1 MPQMA
6 PLVLTDRASPPVDH
20 VFNPRGKEGG
30 VATYAE
36 STGVPL
42 GDRRITMRDPV
53 FSNGRA
59 KVTIKMAFPVI
70 QTTVV
75 SGVAANTVLRTNYAD
90 LVFNFDQSSTL
101 QERDDMIGQL
111 YDMIRRDDNPVVG
124 ETLINLS
131 GQY

>member
-20 VFNPRGKEGG
+20 TFNPRGKEGG

-42 GDRRITMRDPV
+42 GDRRVTVRDPV
-53 FSNGRA
+53 FTNGRA
-59 KVTIKMAFPVI
+59 KVTIKMAFPVL
-70 QTTVV
+70 Q
-75 SGVAANTVLRTNYAD
+75 ANTVGGVTAYSILRTNYVD
-90 LVFNFDQSSTL
+90 LVCNFDQSSTL
-101 QERDDMIGQL
+101 QERDDMVGQL
-111 YDMIRRDDNPVVG
+111 YDLIRRDDNEVVG